1 MSLKETSIFCC
12 LVYDKWAVIITL
24 GKGENVSMNKKAIK
38 IFMVCILLVLF
49 MVSGCSNGEVVDEP
63 TDVEPVQPPVTV
75 GEEEPNPY
83 WPDNLFEVAEVLK
96 MATAGKSA
104 PEGAKYVL
112 LTNAVTPF
120 WTAAQIGLSRASSEL
135 NVPMFFNAPAGTD
148 ANSAQLSML
157 DTFINDKYEA
167 ITFSA
172 INPSAVNDY
181 VARGIREGINFLAT
195 DSDAPESGRLIY
207 IGMSDYNAGQAAAQA
222 AIELIGEG
230 KVVGLVGYAT
240 ATNALERIRGIKD
253 GLAGSNIE
261 YVETLYDDIQLE
273 KALSNAETALQ
284 KYPDLAG
291 FIGIYSYNGPLAGQ
305 AVKAAGKAGEVK
317 IIAFDAEPETQ
328 VLAGEGV
335 VQAMIGQ
342 RVYFYGYLSGYVMHA
357 MTVLGKDETLR
368 LLQPYLIGDNKDHL
382 DTGIDVIYSA
392 TIDQYKEY
400 LDAIGIASQ

>member
-1 MSLKETSIFCC
+1 LWIKPIRKNLEDKVMKKSKLTLFSL
-12 LVYDKWAVIITL
+12 LII
-24 GKGENVSMNKKAIK
+24 VA
-38 IFMVCILLVLF
+38 LVLSACAPAATPAPAPQQAPA
-49 MVSGCSNGEVVDEP
+49 VAPISK
-63 TDVEPVQPPVTV
+63 VEQQ
-75 GEEEPNPY
+75 PNPY
-83 WPDNLFEVAEVLK
+83 RPDNLFEVATALQK
-96 MATAGKSA
+96 ATAGKDA
-104 PEGAKYVL
+104 PAGAKYVL

-148 ANSAQLSML
+148 TNSAQLSML

-172 INPSAVNDY
+172 INPKAVSDY
-181 VARGIREGINFLAT
+181 VARGLSEGVNFLAT
-195 DSDAPESGRLIY
+195 DSDAADSGRAVY
-207 IGMSDYNAGQAAAQA
+207 IGMSDYNAGRAAAQA

-240 ATNALERIRGIKD
+240 ATNALERIRGIEE
-253 GLAGSNIE
+253 GLKGSKLE

-305 AVKAAGKAGEVK
+305 AVKAAGKQGQVK
-317 IIAFDAEPETQ
+317 IVAFDAEPETQ
-328 VLAGEGV
+328 KLAEEGV

-342 RVYFYGYLSGYVMHA
+342 RVYFYGYLSGYVMHS
-357 MTVLGKDETLR
+357 MTVLGKDETMR

-382 DTGIDVIYSA
+382 DTGIDVIYSD
-392 TIDQYKEY
+392 TIHLYKEY
-400 LDAIGIASQ
+400 LNSIGIASQ